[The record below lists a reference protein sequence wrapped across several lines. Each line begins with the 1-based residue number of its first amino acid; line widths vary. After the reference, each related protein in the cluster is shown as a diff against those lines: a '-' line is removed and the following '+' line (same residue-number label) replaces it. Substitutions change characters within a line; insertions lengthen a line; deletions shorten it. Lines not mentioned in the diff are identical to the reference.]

1 MGDRK
6 GTIGC
11 GAMTRRQWI
20 TLWLSSAGLSLLVL
34 APIFRPGY
42 LLIRDMVSTPRS
54 YPTDSALGLGDSAPR
69 AVPQDW
75 FIAMVSQVI
84 DGGIAVKV
92 LTFAALL
99 LAGVGY
105 GRLARLAIPASGTPG
120 MFAAVVITTW
130 NPYVAERLLQ
140 GQWSL
145 LFGYAALGWIVVCAV
160 LVRRD
165 NSFAHWSMLGGWL
178 AVAGFTP
185 TGSLL
190 AACVLLA
197 ALVIPALASGRLR
210 MAAIAL
216 GVWVLSA
223 LPWLTAVILGSG
235 ATTSDPGSVAAFAAR
250 AEPLLGTAGSVLGL
264 GGIWNA
270 DAVPASRTSGW
281 ALVATTLLLL
291 VVATGLPTLYR
302 RRRNGVITSV
312 AWLGLAAVV
321 LVVLAATPPG
331 IASLEWL
338 VDVIPGAGLLR
349 DTQKWVA
356 LAAPLYA
363 LAAAAAIQTLGRFV
377 PRAFAAVI
385 AAALIMAPL
394 PDLAWGV
401 GNTLTPSTYPA
412 EWQRVS
418 DTIGAGQGDVLIL
431 PTGMNREYGFTG
443 HVSLDPAPRLLRADV
458 LQTGELVVGGRSV
471 DAADSRAARA
481 EAALVAGAD
490 PSTLADLGVG
500 WVLIEGNSDAVGAA
514 DRTLAQLDTVFAGDD
529 LRVHRVPEPRTYAA
543 SATDR
548 TLVWIAHLW
557 WVLLIANGF
566 VAVVL
571 KWAHRSAH
579 RKRLS

>member
-1 MGDRK
+1 
-6 GTIGC
+6 
-11 GAMTRRQWI
+11 MTHRHWI
-20 TLWLSSAGLSLLVL
+20 TLWLTSAGLSLFIL

-54 YPTDSALGLGDSAPR
+54 YLTDTALGLGDSAPR

-75 FIAMVSQVI
+75 FIAMTSQVI
-84 DGGIAVKV
+84 DGGIVVKA
-92 LTFAALL
+92 LTFVALL

-120 MFAAVVITTW
+120 MIAAVVITTW

-145 LFGYAALGWIVVCAV
+145 LFGYAALGWIVVSAV

-165 NSFAHWSMLGGWL
+165 PSFAHWSMLGGWL

-190 AACVLLA
+190 AAFTLLA
-197 ALVIPALASGRLR
+197 TLAIPVLATRR
-210 MAAIAL
+210 FRTAAIAP
-216 GVWVLSA
+216 GVWLLSA
-223 LPWLTAVILGSG
+223 LPWLTAAALGSG
-235 ATTSDPGSVAAFAAR
+235 ATTSDSASVAAFAAR

-281 ALVATTLLLL
+281 ALVATALVLL
-291 VVATGLPTLYR
+291 VVATGLPSLYR
-302 RRRNGVITSV
+302 RRRNGVITGV
-312 AWLGLAAVV
+312 AWLAIAAIV

-331 IASLEWL
+331 IAVLEWL

-363 LAAAAAIQTLGRFV
+363 LAAAAAIQTLGRYV

-401 GNTLTPSTYPA
+401 GNTMTPSTYPA
-412 EWQRVS
+412 DWQQVS

-431 PTGMNREYGFTG
+431 PTGMNREYAFTG

-458 LQTGELVVGGRSV
+458 IQTGELIVGGRSV

-490 PSTLADLGVG
+490 PNALADLGVG
-500 WVLIEGNSDAVGAA
+500 WILVEGDSGSVGDAP
-514 DRTLAQLDTVFAGDD
+514 RTLAQLDTVFTGDD
-529 LRVHRVPEPRTYAA
+529 LRVYQVPSPTSFAA
-543 SATDR
+543 SSTNR

-571 KWAHRSAH
+571 QWAHRSAH